1 MTNLALVV
9 DTWTRWVGIL
19 TKSVEEVRA
28 DIPFLRTGI
37 IYLDN
42 AATTPTPEPVIDAM
56 LEYYREY
63 SANVGR
69 GLHRAT
75 KRATEE
81 FEAARE
87 KIAKVIGAKA
97 DEIAYTKNTTEAINI
112 VARGLVFKKGDKI
125 ITSLFE
131 HHSNLLPW
139 QRLEQEKGVRLE
151 IVGSS
156 KECLL
161 DPVDFEAAIDKST
174 RLIATHHVSNAI
186 GSIQPVE
193 EIGKLARERGV
204 LYLVDAAQSVGHMPV
219 DVRKIE
225 CDFLAAPGHKGL
237 LGPKGTGFLYARE
250 DKIGELK
257 PLITGGGIVEDVG
270 LHNSKLLGP
279 PQLFD
284 AGTPNIPG
292 IIGLGRA
299 CEYVMDIG
307 IEKIAE
313 RERKLTARMLEI
325 GDFSKVEIYG
335 PLGPNQRGGVVS
347 FNIEGLGPHDVA
359 SMLDELAKIAIRSG
373 HHCAQPTLRHL
384 KVNGT
389 ARASVHYFN
398 LEQEIE
404 KFIEV
409 VGQIASELGA

>member
-1 MTNLALVV
+1 M
-9 DTWTRWVGIL
+9 
-19 TKSVEEVRA
+19 TKSVEEVRS

-42 AATTPTPEPVIDAM
+42 AATTPTPEPVLDAM
-56 LEYYREY
+56 LEYYHEY

-75 KRATEE
+75 KRATSE
-81 FEAARE
+81 FEAVRE
-87 KIAKVIGAKA
+87 KIARVIGAKA

-112 VARGLVFKKGDKI
+112 VAHGLDFKKGDKV

-131 HHSNLLPW
+131 HHSNILPW
-139 QRLEQEKGVRLE
+139 QRLEQERGVELE
-151 IVGSS
+151 IVGRSN
-156 KECLL
+156 ECLL
-161 DPVDFEAAIDKST
+161 DPSDFEEAIDKRT
-174 RLIATHHVSNAI
+174 RLITTHHVSNAM

-193 EIGKLARERGV
+193 EIGKIAREHGV
-204 LYLVDAAQSVGHMPV
+204 IYLIDAAQSVGHIPV
-219 DVRKIE
+219 DVHKIG

-237 LGPKGTGFLYARE
+237 LGPKGTGFLYGRE
-250 DKIGELK
+250 DRISQLK
-257 PLITGGGIVEDVG
+257 PLLVGGGIVEDVG
-270 LHNSKLLGP
+270 PHSSKMLGP
-279 PQLFD
+279 PQVFD

-307 IEKIAE
+307 IEKVAE
-313 RERKLTARMLEI
+313 RERKLTELMLRI
-325 GDFSKVEIYG
+325 GNIGRVEIYG
-335 PLGPNQRGGVVS
+335 PRDLAHRGGVVS

-384 KVNGT
+384 RINGS

-404 KFIEV
+404 KFVEV
-409 VGQIASELGA
+409 VEQIASELGG

>member
-1 MTNLALVV
+1 MEKGRGET
-9 DTWTRWVGIL
+9 L

-28 DIPFLRTGI
+28 EIPFLRTGI

-42 AATTPTPEPVIDAM
+42 AATTPTPEPVIEAM
-56 LEYYREY
+56 LDYYHEY

-69 GLHRAT
+69 GLHRAA
-75 KRATEE
+75 KRATAE
-81 FEAARE
+81 FESARE
-87 KIAKVIGAKA
+87 KIARVIGAKSN
-97 DEIAYTKNTTEAINI
+97 EIIFTKNTTEAINL
-112 VARGLVFKKGDKI
+112 VARGLDFRRGDKI
-125 ITSLFE
+125 ITTVFE

-139 QRLEQEKGVRLE
+139 QQLERERGVKLE

-161 DPVDFEAAIDKST
+161 DPAEFEAAIDKNT

-193 EIGKLARERGV
+193 EIGKLAQENDII
-204 LYLVDAAQSVGHMPV
+204 YLVDAAQSIGHMPV
-219 DVRKIE
+219 DVGRLH

-237 LGPKGTGFLYARE
+237 LGPQGTGFLFARE
-250 DKIGELK
+250 ERIRELA
-257 PLITGGGIVEDVG
+257 PLLTGGGIVEDVE
-270 LHNSKLLGP
+270 LHASKLVEP

-313 RERKLTARMLEI
+313 RERKLIELMLAIEEN
-325 GDFSKVEIYG
+325 SRVKVYG
-335 PLGPNQRGGVVS
+335 PRDLERRGGVVS
-347 FNIEGLGPHDVA
+347 FNVSGLGPHDVA
-359 SMLDELAKIAIRSG
+359 SMLDELAKIAVRSG
-373 HHCAQPTLRHL
+373 HHCAQPTMRHL
-384 KVNGT
+384 RVNGT
-389 ARASVHYFN
+389 VRASVHFFN

-404 KFIEV
+404 KFVEV
-409 VGQIASELGA
+409 VEQIARELGT